1 MMKGKIEVYTDGA
14 CSYNPGPGGWAA
26 IVDIDDEVHIV
37 KNYCI
42 HTTNNRMELTAVIEA
57 LKYLRSIGQEN
68 EEIKLVSDSSY
79 VINAIN
85 KKWIEGWLFNGW
97 KNSKGYNIKN
107 KDLWLKF
114 IDERKN
120 FSNIKFEWCK
130 GHAGNSLNEAA
141 DTEAVSMVA
150 LAVERSGVLQ

>member
-57 LKYLRSIGQEN
+57 LKYLRSIGKEN

-130 GHAGNSLNEAA
+130 GHAGNPLNEAA
-141 DTEAVSMVA
+141 DMEAVSMVA
-150 LAVERSGVLQ
+150 VAVDRSGVLQ